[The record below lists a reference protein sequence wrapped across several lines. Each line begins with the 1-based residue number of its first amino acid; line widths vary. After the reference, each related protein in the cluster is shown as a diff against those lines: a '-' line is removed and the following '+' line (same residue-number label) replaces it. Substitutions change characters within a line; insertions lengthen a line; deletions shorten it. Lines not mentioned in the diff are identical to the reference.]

1 MANNKKSSGGNAGKK
16 KSAAAAR
23 REARIKQ
30 EKQKKLIMFA
40 GIGAVVALVV
50 GFAVL
55 SGGDDAVGE
64 TDSAAWDLPVI
75 DEEIDGPGA
84 NDDDGRVT
92 LTEFSGKPVVVNFFA
107 SWCTSCESE
116 LPVFRAAVDQFGDEV
131 NFVFVNS
138 TETGNW
144 RPMAERTGIIDQ
156 TIVTD
161 IGGTNRNGLY
171 RDLGGTGGL
180 PMTAFYEAEG
190 NLIGDAI
197 LGEFNPARLLAALD
211 EFYGVR
217 L

>member
-1 MANNKKSSGGNAGKK
+1 MANQKKSNSGNTGKK

-23 REARIKQ
+23 RQERIKQ

-50 GFAVL
+50 GLAVL

-75 DEEIDGPGA
+75 DEELDGPGV
-84 NDDDGRVT
+84 NDDDGRVA
-92 LTEFSGKPVVVNFFA
+92 LAEFSGKPVVVNFFA
-107 SWCTSCESE
+107 SWCTSCENE
-116 LPVFRAAVDQFGDEV
+116 LPMFRAAVDQFADDVE
-131 NFVFVNS
+131 FVFVNS
-138 TETGNW
+138 TETGDW

-156 TIVTD
+156 TILTD

-180 PMTAFYEAEG
+180 PMTAFYDAEG

-197 LGEFNPARLLAALD
+197 LGEFNAERLLAALD
-211 EFYGVR
+211 EFYGIR

>member
-1 MANNKKSSGGNAGKK
+1 MANKKKSNGGSAGKK

-23 REARIKQ
+23 REARIKR
-30 EKQKKLIMFA
+30 EKQKKLLMFA
-40 GIGAVVALVV
+40 GIGAVVALVF

-55 SGGDDAVGE
+55 SADDDAVGE

-75 DEEIDGPGA
+75 DDEIDGPGV

-92 LTEFSGKPVVVNFFA
+92 LAEFSGKPVVVNFFA
-107 SWCTSCESE
+107 SWCTSCENE
-116 LPVFRAAVDQFGDEV
+116 LPMFRAAVDQFDDEV
-131 NFVFVNS
+131 DFVFVNS

-156 TIVTD
+156 TILTD
-161 IGGTNRNGLY
+161 IGGSNRNGLY

-180 PMTAFYEAEG
+180 PMTAFYDAEG

-197 LGEFNPARLLAALD
+197 LGEFNAASLLAALD

-217 L
+217 P